1 MDLGAAQHF
10 VGSHF
15 NLMKTF
21 SNPSTCCQAGAP
33 RAEEPNNSAWGA
45 QSGQYIGSSSLKGC
59 RVRSDERQFP
69 AEEHRHRCQS
79 LTQLWINLNPRALL
93 CQLDSS
99 YHGSGCEEGRKARCR
114 PARCWAALSEGFLF
128 LISQQNDSYAMRL
141 LPLFLLATGAS
152 ATCQRDPRGGGNL
165 GRSKKFCL

>member
-1 MDLGAAQHF
+1 MDLGSAQHF

-45 QSGQYIGSSSLKGC
+45 QSGQYIGSSSLKGW

-69 AEEHRHRCQS
+69 EEEHRHRCQS
-79 LTQLWINLNPRALL
+79 LTQPWIWINLKPRALL
-93 CQLDSS
+93 CHLDSS

-114 PARCWAALSEGFLF
+114 AARCWDSRSWYRSRMIPMPWDFFPCSSWPQGQVLPARGTPEAVAIWEG
-128 LISQQNDSYAMRL
+128 QK
-141 LPLFLLATGAS
+141 T
-152 ATCQRDPRGGGNL
+152 
-165 GRSKKFCL
+165 FCL